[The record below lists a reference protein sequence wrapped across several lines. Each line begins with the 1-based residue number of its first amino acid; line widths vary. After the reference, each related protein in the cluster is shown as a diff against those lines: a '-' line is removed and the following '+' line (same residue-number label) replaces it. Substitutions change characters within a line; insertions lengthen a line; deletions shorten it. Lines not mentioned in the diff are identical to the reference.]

1 MKCTISTFI
10 AFMLLLTGCDKSKKA
25 QKTEFDN
32 LFAEVMKIHDDVMP
46 ETNNLYKLKKNA
58 QENIAVL
65 PDTNSMIKELMDIQI
80 LSDKADDAMM
90 DWMANFK
97 IPESEHK
104 SKITYLQNEKIAITD
119 VRELILGTI
128 YDGKSLIRKSDKYI
142 KKNKLR
148 DERKTNLV
156 PAF

>member
-10 AFMLLLTGCDKSKKA
+10 AFMLLLTGCDKSKKV

-119 VRELILGTI
+119 VIELILGTI
-128 YDGKSLIRKSDKYI
+128 YDGKSLIRKS
-142 KKNKLR
+142 KK
-148 DERKTNLV
+148 
-156 PAF
+156 